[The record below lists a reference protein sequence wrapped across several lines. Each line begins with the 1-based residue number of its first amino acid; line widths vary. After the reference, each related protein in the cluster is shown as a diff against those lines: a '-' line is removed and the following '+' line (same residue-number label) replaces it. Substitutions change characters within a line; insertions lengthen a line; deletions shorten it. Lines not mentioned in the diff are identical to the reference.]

1 MKKTIIGLFLLANL
15 HAISYEELLEL
26 ALQNNASLQINK
38 SQEERTRLKGEI
50 QTRLKN
56 PNIEFEVANF
66 SSQRVLRDNAFG
78 TRVGI
83 SQSLL
88 LPSVKEDK
96 KALTQ
101 SRVEVAKQNF
111 ELTKLEFIYRF
122 NMHYLALREAVEKER
137 LQKEALAISEKILSV
152 VEGRFNAGSIAKSEV
167 LQARIEKNE
176 VLSQG
181 KQRSLESLA
190 KKNVL
195 LQFANLE
202 EHLNVEVE
210 HMFRVS
216 TNSTLHPLLKL
227 SQKKEAV
234 AKAQL
239 AVASHNIQ
247 NINLFSE
254 IEAEPDQDIFR
265 IGISI
270 PLAVFNKRDE
280 EKQLAKIAINNQK
293 LALASG
299 KRALALELRQLQN
312 EIAQEEALKVD
323 YEALVEEE
331 NRLLSMYQQG
341 YRLAKVNLLKL
352 SNIKK
357 ELLMT
362 KENLLATRFSIEK
375 NIIKIN
381 YLQGADHE

>member
-38 SQEERTRLKGEI
+38 SQEQRANLQAQIETRLE
-50 QTRLKN
+50 N
-56 PNIEFEVANF
+56 PNIEFEVADF
-66 SSQRVLRDNAFG
+66 SSKRLLRGNAFG

-96 KALTQ
+96 KALAQ
-101 SRVEVAKQNF
+101 SRVEVEKQNF
-111 ELTKLEFIYRF
+111 ELEKSEFIYRF
-122 NMHYLALREAVEKER
+122 NMYYLDYREAVEKEQ
-137 LQKEALAISEKILSV
+137 LQQEALVISKKIRSV

-167 LQARIEKNE
+167 LQARIEENE
-176 VLSQG
+176 VVSQG
-181 KQRSLESLA
+181 KQLSFESLT
-190 KKNVL
+190 KNNAL
-195 LQFANLE
+195 LRFANVQE
-202 EHLNVEVE
+202 NTTVNTYHRFNEK
-210 HMFRVS
+210 S
-216 TNSTLHPLLKL
+216 TTALHPFL
-227 SQKKEAV
+227 SLTEKKEEV
-234 AKAQL
+234 ARAEL
-239 AVASHNIQ
+239 AVASHTMQSIE
-247 NINLFSE
+247 LFSE

-265 IGISI
+265 IGVSI
-270 PLAVFNKRDE
+270 PLPIFNKNSQ
-280 EKQLAKIAINNQK
+280 EKQLAKIAINNHK

-299 KRALALELRQLQN
+299 KRALDLELAQLQN
-312 EIAQEEALKVD
+312 EIAQQEGLKIN

-331 NRLLSMYQQG
+331 NRLLSMYQKG

-357 ELLMT
+357 ELLKT

-381 YLQGADHE
+381 YLKGAYNE